1 MKNIPQPQDLVQT
14 QALDWLMR
22 NQSDSFTESERQRF
36 NEWLNQD
43 MSHQQAYEMLEAQWQ
58 WMEPFKTANF
68 SARSAALKYRKP
80 KRQFYKYGAAA
91 VAIMAIALGIFH
103 PNGGLGMPHTYMTTQ
118 GGHQNITL
126 ADGSR
131 VDLNTDTELRVY
143 FNYWQRNVELI
154 KGEAFFTVVHNT
166 ERPFQVQAGSGHIR
180 DLGTAFDVYIKPER
194 VIVAVQE
201 GLVEVETT
209 SKRELSA
216 GHQLAFTDTGN
227 FNTLQDSDIAELIGW
242 REGNLVF
249 HNKRLE
255 EVLADIA
262 RYHDKRIYLKN
273 KQLAELKV
281 SGTFQ
286 ITKLNDMLSA
296 ISSILPVTAEPIG
309 DHEIIFK

>member
-68 SARSAALKYRKP
+68 SARSAALKYRKSI
-80 KRQFYKYGAAA
+80 RQFYKYGAAA
-91 VAIMAIALGIFH
+91 GVIIAIALGIFH

-281 SGTFQ
+281 SGTFK
-286 ITKLNDMLSA
+286 IAKLDDMLTA
-296 ISSILPVTAEPIG
+296 ISTILPVTAEPIG
-309 DHEIIFK
+309 DHEIILK

>member
-68 SARSAALKYRKP
+68 SARSAALKYRKSI
-80 KRQFYKYGAAA
+80 RQFYKYGAAA
-91 VAIMAIALGIFH
+91 GVIIAIALGIFH

-118 GGHQNITL
+118 GEHQNITL

-143 FNYWQRNVELI
+143 FNYWQRKVELI

-201 GLVEVETT
+201 GLVEVETI

-281 SGTFQ
+281 SGTFK
-286 ITKLNDMLSA
+286 IAKLDDMLTA
-296 ISSILPVTAEPIG
+296 ISTILPVTAEPIG
-309 DHEIIFK
+309 DHEIILK

>member
-68 SARSAALKYRKP
+68 SARSAALKYRKSI
-80 KRQFYKYGAAA
+80 RQFYKYGAAA
-91 VAIMAIALGIFH
+91 GVIIAIALGIFH

-118 GGHQNITL
+118 GEHQNITL

-281 SGTFQ
+281 SGTFK
-286 ITKLNDMLSA
+286 IAKLDDMLTA
-296 ISSILPVTAEPIG
+296 ISTILPVTAEPIG
-309 DHEIIFK
+309 DHEIILK